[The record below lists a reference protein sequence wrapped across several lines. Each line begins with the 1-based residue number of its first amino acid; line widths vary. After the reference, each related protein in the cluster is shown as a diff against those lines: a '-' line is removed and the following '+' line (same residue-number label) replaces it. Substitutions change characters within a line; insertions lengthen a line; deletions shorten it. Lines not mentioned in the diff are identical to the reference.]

1 MPVAALGRVDRPR
14 TWPVWASLLC
24 LLACVF
30 VAACTTFPSKAVI
43 PYLTDEGAIGV
54 KVFSIGRFHVVRY
67 VNYLPGATNI
77 EDLSVERF
85 QVKRDKGLVQVD
97 LYAADEATRNAA
109 RAMADGLLGVRVALN
124 EIIPFPID
132 SLRLRV
138 VALANDVRYAKT
150 VTLRFS
156 GNDLAA
162 TFALRVNKSSDS
174 SARMAIRRVAHEL
187 VHVIMAIH
195 GLSSKGVEQDGGSL
209 EEEAAYMVEN
219 CIELRVAGSTSGDP
233 LSDDEK
239 AFVTY
244 ASSQLP
250 PSNSVTSVVSRGRVS
265 DRIAELFVGNANPI
279 TTDDP
284 RARALGSL
292 CKGAVDR
299 LVTADR
305 THVIE
310 R

>member
-1 MPVAALGRVDRPR
+1 M
-14 TWPVWASLLC
+14 
-24 LLACVF
+24 
-30 VAACTTFPSKAVI
+30 AACTTFPSKGVT

-54 KVFSIGRFHVVRY
+54 QVFSIGRFHVARY
-67 VNYLPGATNI
+67 VNYLPGATDI
-77 EDLSVERF
+77 KDLSVERF
-85 QVKRDKGLVQVD
+85 QVKRDKDLVQVD
-97 LYAADEATRNAA
+97 LYAADETTRNAA
-109 RAMADGLLGVRVALN
+109 RAMADGLLGVRAALY

-132 SLRLRV
+132 GLRLRV
-138 VALANDVRYAKT
+138 AALASDVRYVKT
-150 VTLRFS
+150 ITLRFS

-162 TFALRVNKSSDS
+162 AFALRVSDS
-174 SARMAIRRVAHEL
+174 SDRSARLAIRRVAHEL

-195 GLSSKGVEQDGGSL
+195 GISSKGVEQDGGSL
-209 EEEAAYMVEN
+209 EEEAAYMIEN

-233 LSDDEK
+233 LSDDERE
-239 AFVTY
+239 FVTY

-265 DRIAELFVGNANPI
+265 DRVAELFVRDANPI

-299 LVTADR
+299 LVATAR
-305 THVIE
+305 SRAIGH
-310 R
+310 